1 MIIYR
6 GLLKRFDNVL
16 DWDQV
21 QKSGLVLSIL
31 VAVMLYYL
39 VFQVYQS
46 YFPSRYINYELL
58 IQMKWGIP
66 LLIVSTIGLM
76 QFGKYG
82 NQYAWINK
90 IFPYLATIHYAV
102 ALIISGYMI
111 GLGNM
116 TTGLVMA
123 GAPLFG
129 FVLFKR
135 HIIYTA
141 FIISTALI
149 IFISFLSSYSFIPYG
164 PLFKPEFFYKPEAR
178 PFYLICMIYFS
189 IPHFVCI
196 FGFCDLFFV
205 QWRKRERKIQKLSV
219 TDGLTNLY
227 NRRAITKLLEK
238 QLLDSST
245 SAQPVSVILLD
256 VDLFKRINDVYGHIV
271 GDKALIAVAS
281 TLQNTLR
288 KVDLLGRYGGEE
300 FLVVLSHTD
309 LHQAMFIAERCRQ
322 AICDTVICNDDNE
335 ALQISASFGVASS
348 TQCGYQAEKIVRQ
361 ADKYLYQAK
370 GQGRNQVVSILNTV
384 TV

>member
-16 DWDQV
+16 DWGQV

-31 VAVMLYYL
+31 IVVMLYYL
-39 VFQVYQS
+39 VFQIYQS
-46 YFPSRYINYELL
+46 YFPSPYINHELL
-58 IQMKWGIP
+58 LQLKWGIP
-66 LLIVSTIGLM
+66 LIILSTLGLM
-76 QFGKYG
+76 QCG
-82 NQYAWINK
+82 QYAEHFAWIRSTY
-90 IFPYLATIHYAV
+90 PYIATIYYAV
-102 ALIISGYMI
+102 ILIISGYMI
-111 GLGNM
+111 GLANM

-129 FVLFKR
+129 FVLFRR

-141 FIISTALI
+141 FIISTSLI
-149 IFISFLSSYSFIPYG
+149 IFLSVLSSYSLIPYG

-178 PFYLICMIYFS
+178 PFYLLCMIFFS

-205 QWRKRERKIQKLSV
+205 QWRQRERNIHKISV

-238 QLLDSST
+238 ELADSAVL
-245 SAQPVSVILLD
+245 AQPVSVILLD
-256 VDLFKRINDVYGHIV
+256 VDLFKRINDIYGHLI
-271 GDKALIAVAS
+271 GDKALQAVAS
-281 TLQNTLR
+281 TLKNTLR
-288 KVDLLGRYGGEE
+288 KVDQLGRYGGEE
-300 FLVVLSHTD
+300 FLVVLSNTD
-309 LHQAMFIAERCRQ
+309 PQQAMFIAERCRQ
-322 AICDTVICNDDNE
+322 AIHEAVVFDEHDE
-335 ALQISASFGVASS
+335 ALQVTASFGVASS
-348 TQCGYQAEKIVRQ
+348 AQCGYQAEKIVRQ

-384 TV
+384 TL

>member
-16 DWDQV
+16 DWDQL

-39 VFQVYQS
+39 VFQIYQS

-149 IFISFLSSYSFIPYG
+149 IFISFLY
-164 PLFKPEFFYKPEAR
+164 
-178 PFYLICMIYFS
+178 
-189 IPHFVCI
+189 HF
-196 FGFCDLFFV
+196 
-205 QWRKRERKIQKLSV
+205 
-219 TDGLTNLY
+219 
-227 NRRAITKLLEK
+227 
-238 QLLDSST
+238 
-245 SAQPVSVILLD
+245 
-256 VDLFKRINDVYGHIV
+256 
-271 GDKALIAVAS
+271 
-281 TLQNTLR
+281 
-288 KVDLLGRYGGEE
+288 
-300 FLVVLSHTD
+300 
-309 LHQAMFIAERCRQ
+309 
-322 AICDTVICNDDNE
+322 
-335 ALQISASFGVASS
+335 
-348 TQCGYQAEKIVRQ
+348 
-361 ADKYLYQAK
+361 
-370 GQGRNQVVSILNTV
+370 
-384 TV
+384 